1 MTHMLKQAPHE
12 NCLLYHVISCYIHIL
27 HGDEA
32 PFSPALKDS
41 AQ

>member
-1 MTHMLKQAPHE
+1 MRTACYIM
-12 NCLLYHVISCYIHIL
+12 LYHVISCYIHIL

-32 PFSPALKDS
+32 PFSPEQDS